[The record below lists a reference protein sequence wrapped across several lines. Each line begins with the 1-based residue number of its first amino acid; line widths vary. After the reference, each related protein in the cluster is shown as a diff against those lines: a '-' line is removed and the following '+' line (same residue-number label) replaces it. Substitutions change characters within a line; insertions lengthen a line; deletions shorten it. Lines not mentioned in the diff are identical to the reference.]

1 MSRVRSLNDPVA
13 KHSVAPPIV
22 IIGAGGHAKVL
33 LSLLLAL
40 KMPVKGVCDPALRAM
55 KGEMWREVPILGGDE
70 VLQKISPADV
80 LLVNGV
86 GQLTGSTRRRELYEG
101 LVAQG
106 FTFPSL
112 IHPTAWVDES
122 VCLEDGVQVM
132 AGAIIQADVRVGS
145 NSIIN
150 TGAVVDHDCIIG
162 RHTHVAPSAVLC
174 GSVVAGDASFIAA
187 GATVIQGI
195 MIGESAIVGAG
206 VTVVKDVPAGQIVLG
221 AAVRIKESKHN
232 VQSKKS

>member
-1 MSRVRSLNDPVA
+1 MTSVTKRSIAL
-13 KHSVAPPIV
+13 PIV

-33 LSLLLAL
+33 LSLIRAL
-40 KMPVKGVCDPALRAM
+40 KMPVKGVCDPELRAM
-55 KGEMWREVPILGGDE
+55 TGEMWRGVPILGGDE
-70 VLQKISPADV
+70 VLQGINPADV

-86 GQLTGSTRRRELYEG
+86 GQLAGSSRRRALYEL

-112 IHPTAWVDES
+112 VHPTAWVDES
-122 VCLEDGVQVM
+122 ACLEEGVQVM
-132 AGAIIQADVRVGS
+132 AGAIIQADARIGR
-145 NSIIN
+145 NTIIN
-150 TGAVVDHDCIIG
+150 TGAAVDHDCIIG

-174 GSVVAGDASFIAA
+174 GGVVTGEASFIAA

-206 VTVVKDVPAGQIVLG
+206 VTVVKDVPAGQVVLG

>member
-1 MSRVRSLNDPVA
+1 MTSVT
-13 KHSVAPPIV
+13 KQSVALPIV
-22 IIGAGGHAKVL
+22 MIGAGGHAKVL
-33 LSLLLAL
+33 LSLLRAL
-40 KMPVKGVCDPALRAM
+40 KMPIKGVCDPALKTM
-55 KGEMWREVPILGGDE
+55 TGEMWRGIPILGGDE
-70 VLQKISPADV
+70 VLQGISPAEV

-86 GQLTGSTRRRELYEG
+86 GQLAGSTRRQELYEV

-112 IHPTAWVDES
+112 VHPTAWLDES

-132 AGAIIQADVRVGS
+132 AGVIIQADVRVGS

-150 TGAVVDHDCIIG
+150 TAAAVDHDCIIG

-195 MIGESAIVGAG
+195 MIGESAVVGAG
-206 VTVVKDVPAGQIVLG
+206 VTVVRDVPAGQLILG

>member
-1 MSRVRSLNDPVA
+1 MTPITEQVAARSA
-13 KHSVAPPIV
+13 V

-33 LSLLLAL
+33 LSLLRAL
-40 KMPVKGVCDPALRAM
+40 KMPVRGVCDPALSAM
-55 KGEMWREVPILGGDE
+55 TGEMWRGVPILGGDE
-70 VLQKISPADV
+70 ALQGIRPVDV

-86 GQLTGSTRRRELYEG
+86 GQLAGGTRRQALYES

-106 FTFPSL
+106 YVFPSL
-112 IHPTAWVDES
+112 VHPAAWVDES
-122 VCLEDGVQVM
+122 ATLGDGVQVM
-132 AGAIIQADVRVGS
+132 AGAIVQADVRVGS

-150 TGAVVDHDCIIG
+150 TGAAIDHDCIIG

-174 GSVVAGDASFIAA
+174 GSVVTGDASFIAA

-195 MIGESAIVGAG
+195 TIGESAIVGAG
-206 VTVVKDVPAGQIVLG
+206 VTVVRDVPAGQIVLG

-232 VQSKKS
+232 AQPNKS